1 MGGLKMIKLCDAEIK
16 DLLPGNLKSNE
27 VIAFSY
33 ALKKACGYVL
43 DRVDRIELYTN
54 IDKLPE
60 NILDY
65 LALELRTQYYDEK
78 LDITIKR
85 ELIKNTLPWY
95 MKAGTAAAVRELLT
109 TVIGSGSVEEWF
121 DYGGNPFMFKI
132 TTNEQLTSEN
142 MEKFAAIID
151 NVKNARSQL
160 EGFDKEEHIS
170 REVKI
175 GSAMYITKIIKV
187 GGAIC

>member
-1 MGGLKMIKLCDAEIK
+1 MIKLYDAEIT
-16 DLLPGNLKSNE
+16 DLLPDNLKSNE

-33 ALKKACGYVL
+33 ALKKACRYVL

-78 LDITIKR
+78 LDISVKR

-95 MKAGTAAAVRELLT
+95 MKAGTAAAVSELLT
-109 TVIGSGSVEEWF
+109 TVIGSGSVQEWF
-121 DYGGNPFMFKI
+121 EYDGNPYMFKI
-132 TTNEQLTSEN
+132 TTNEQLTKEN
-142 MEKFAAIID
+142 MEKFASMID
-151 NVKNARSQL
+151 KVKNARSIL
-160 EGFDKEEHIS
+160 DGFDKEENFERQINIAS
-170 REVKI
+170 
-175 GSAMYITKIIKV
+175 GLCITKVIKI

>member
-1 MGGLKMIKLCDAEIK
+1 MIKLYDAEIT
-16 DLLPGNLKSNE
+16 DLLPDNLKSNE

-33 ALKKACGYVL
+33 ALKKACRYVL

-65 LALELRTQYYDEK
+65 LALELRTQYYDEE
-78 LDITIKR
+78 LDITVKR

-95 MKAGTAAAVRELLT
+95 MKAGTAAAVSELLT

-121 DYGGNPFMFKI
+121 DYGGKPYMFKI
-132 TTNEQLTSEN
+132 TTNEQLTKEN
-142 MEKFAAIID
+142 LDKFSLMID
-151 NVKNARSQL
+151 KVKNTRSKL
-160 EGFDKEEHIS
+160 EGFNKEEFITT
-170 REVKI
+170 KANI
-175 GSAMYITKIIKV
+175 GCGLCINKFIRI
-187 GGAIC
+187 GG

>member
-1 MGGLKMIKLCDAEIK
+1 MISLYDVELF
-16 DLLPGNLKSNE
+16 DLLPDNLKSNE

-33 ALKKACGYVL
+33 ALRKACRYVL
-43 DRVDRIELYTN
+43 DRVERIELYTN

-78 LDITIKR
+78 LNIEIKR

-95 MKAGTAAAVRELLT
+95 MKAGTAAAVKELLV
-109 TVIGSGSVEEWF
+109 TVIGNGSVEEWF

-132 TTNEQLTSEN
+132 TTSEQLTREN
-142 MEKFAAIID
+142 MEKFAAMID
-151 NVKNARSQL
+151 NVKNARSNL
-160 EGFDKEEHIS
+160 EGFDKEEYFTRKVKVASGIS
-170 REVKI
+170 
-175 GSAMYITKIIKV
+175 ITKFIRV
-187 GGAIC
+187 GGATC